1 MDRWFYTERDA
12 VRDYIKSTSKSLL
25 YRHNK
30 QAIVLRWY
38 IHSNCYLVII
48 ISWQSVYIWMNTN
61 MEFKYFEF
69 IKIIIYSLS
78 LSLSLSQ
85 YILVVYPII
94 LLKRFTECMGRQYM
108 RHTLVRIFAD
118 DKICR
123 VKISSWRQYML
134 CGDNMVREYRHKLSP
149 ATICVGTTIYVATEV
164 NGTKY
169 LFWFQWL
176 NVIPHCKTLTINIHV
191 DIKKF

>member
-78 LSLSLSQ
+78 LSLSRSLSLSQ
-85 YILVVYPII
+85 YIVYPKIFLECCTLWGDTICGTLWHI
-94 LLKRFTECMGRQYM
+94 LLPTTIYQGKKF
-108 RHTLVRIFAD
+108 I
-118 DKICR
+118 
-123 VKISSWRQYML
+123 
-134 CGDNMVREYRHKLSP
+134 P
-149 ATICVGTTIYVATEV
+149 ATIYAFGRQCAERNGMNWHRRQYV
-164 NGTKY
+164 
-169 LFWFQWL
+169 
-176 NVIPHCKTLTINIHV
+176 
-191 DIKKF
+191 